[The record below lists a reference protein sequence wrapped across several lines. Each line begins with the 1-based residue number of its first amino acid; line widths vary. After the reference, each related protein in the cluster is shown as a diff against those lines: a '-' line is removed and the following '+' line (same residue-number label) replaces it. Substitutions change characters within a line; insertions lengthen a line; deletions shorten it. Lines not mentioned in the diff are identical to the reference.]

1 MIHYQLKC
9 CDEHSFDGWF
19 RDSAAYEKQS
29 ASGDI
34 ECPYCGKTEIT
45 KAPMAPSIGKAADDA
60 DALTTE
66 APITEVSTT
75 EARAQKVAQKI
86 LEAATK
92 AREYVEENFENVG
105 DDFADEARAMHNGER
120 EEGGIYGN
128 ATDTEEKELEE
139 DGVDFVRI
147 PANGSKN
154 N

>member
-1 MIHYQLKC
+1 MILYQLQC

-19 RDSAAYEKQS
+19 RDSATYEKQA

-34 ECPYCGKTEIT
+34 ECPYCGKTEIN
-45 KAPMAPSIGKAADDA
+45 KAPMAPNIGKASDDVN
-60 DALTTE
+60 
-66 APITEVSTT
+66 APTT

-92 AREYVEENFENVG
+92 AREYVENNFEDVG

-120 EEGGIYGN
+120 EEGDIYGN
-128 ATDTEEKELEE
+128 ATDAEEKELEE
-139 DGVDFVRI
+139 EGVDFVRI
-147 PANGSKN
+147 PTNDNKN